1 MTTRLTYRN
10 RLSRVLY
17 FFPTQLLWLQLK
29 KNHLLLVF
37 WVVLFGFVT
46 NNISVK
52 FGVPNLILYPE
63 YLGTSGVWAF
73 GILGFSLGGFIM
85 AFNIYS
91 YILHA
96 FRFPFLATVAR
107 PFAKFCI
114 NNFILPVIFTL
125 TYFYFSAEFQLLQ
138 EFLSPLEV
146 TLNLIAFTAGQG
158 VFILLSLVYFFTTNK
173 DIYKL
178 TGKTEEE
185 LFSKEPKK
193 KVKTPPSVRSKKKW
207 YFTRSYSQQWRV
219 ETYLRTPISIALAR
233 KSSHYDKETI
243 RQVFAQNHI
252 NATIFELVVIASFLI
267 IGSFREN
274 EVFVIPAM
282 ATVFLTFTMFLMLL
296 SIFISW
302 FRSWSFT
309 ILIALFLIVNF
320 SSTHFEWATIE
331 NQAYGLNYE
340 VPPAEYTTQVLDS
353 LRDDDRNYMEDRN
366 YTIEILSNWRRKN
379 IAARGSKRQK
389 PKFVIVNTSGGGT
402 RSALWT
408 YRTLQ
413 YNDSLL
419 GGALFRHTAMIS
431 GSSGGMIGAAYL
443 RQLYLDYSVQDSA
456 YYYHLQHLNAISKDI
471 LNPILFSLAT
481 NDLFIRYQQF
491 ELEDGLIY
499 TKDRATSFERQ
510 LNQNTDQRLHRKLMD
525 YKIPE
530 YNAEIPMM
538 VFAPTITD
546 DSRRLLVSAQ
556 PLSYLVNNIPNA
568 SMRSEPITEN
578 VEFMRLFKDQGA
590 ENIEFLSVLRMN
602 ATFPYVMPSVSMP
615 SSPSIQVMDAGLRDN
630 FGLRNSLQFIAAF
643 REWIS
648 TNTSGVVIVQ
658 IRDKEKDFELEQPGE
673 LSIIQSLMN
682 PLGSVYGNF
691 TKVQDYTHDQM
702 LQYTSLY
709 FDQPIDVVNFE
720 LYYDQEMPISLS
732 WHLTSR
738 EKKQIIRSVNHPA
751 NAAASARLQEL
762 LQP

>member
-10 RLSRVLY
+10 RLARIVY
-17 FFPTQLLWLQLK
+17 FFPLQLLWLQLK

-37 WVVLFGFVT
+37 WVVLFGFIT

-85 AFNIYS
+85 AFNIYT

-114 NNFILPVIFTL
+114 NNFVLPVIFTI
-125 TYFYFSAEFQLLQ
+125 TYFYFSAEFQLRQ
-138 EFLSPLEV
+138 EFLSPLEIAI
-146 TLNLIAFTAGQG
+146 NLAAFTAGQG
-158 VFILLSLVYFFTTNK
+158 VFILISLIYFFTTNK

-185 LFSKEPKK
+185 LFSEKAEK
-193 KVKTPPSVRSKKKW
+193 KVKKQPSVRSKKKW
-207 YFTRSYSQQWRV
+207 YFTRSYSQQWHV
-219 ETYLRTPISIALAR
+219 ETYMRTPFSLALAR

-243 RQVFAQNHI
+243 RRVFAQNHI

-309 ILIALFLIVNF
+309 ILIVLFILINL
-320 SSTHFEWATIE
+320 SSTRYEWATIE
-331 NQAYGLNYE
+331 NQAYGLNYD
-340 VPPAEYTTQVLDS
+340 VSPAPYTAHVLDS
-353 LRDDDRNYMEDRN
+353 LRDNEQNYIEDQD
-366 YTIEILSNWRRKN
+366 YTIEMLSNWRRKN
-379 IAARGSKRQK
+379 VAASSNKRRK

-413 YNDSLL
+413 YNDSLM
-419 GGALFRHTAMIS
+419 GGDLFRHTAMIT

-443 RQLYLDYSVQDSA
+443 RQLYMDYRAQDSA
-456 YYYHLQHLNAISKDI
+456 YYYDLQHLDAISKDI

-481 NDLFIRYQQF
+481 NDLFIRYQKF
-491 ELEDGLIY
+491 ELEEGLVY

-510 LNQNTDQRLHRKLMD
+510 LNQNTGQRLNRKLID
-525 YKIPE
+525 YKLPE
-530 YNAEIPMM
+530 FNAEIPMM

-556 PLSYLVNNIPNA
+556 PLSYLVNNQPRKN
-568 SMRSEPITEN
+568 MTSEPITEN
-578 VEFMRLFKDQGA
+578 VEFMRLFEPQGA
-590 ENIEFLSVLRMN
+590 GNIEFLSVLRMN

-648 TNTSGVVIVQ
+648 TNTSGVVIIQ
-658 IRDKEKDFELEQPGE
+658 IRDQEKDFELEQSSD

-709 FDQPIDVVNFE
+709 FDKPIDVVSFE
-720 LYYDQEMPISLS
+720 LYYDQQMPISLS

-738 EKKQIIRSVNHPA
+738 EKKQIIRSVDHPA
-751 NAAASARLQEL
+751 NVAASARLREL